1 MRCKRRA
8 KKGCQNWMSL
18 LLVFGC
24 CLLFFVFFVFFLSG
38 GCVCQGWSNTY
49 NKKKDAQL
57 TR

>member
-38 GCVCQGWSNTY
+38 GVCVSGVVKYVQQKEGCPAN
-49 NKKKDAQL
+49 
-57 TR
+57 